1 MNAGPPVSD
10 RERTQFSIE
19 GMSCAACAA
28 RIESALKDLPGVE
41 AAYVNFAT
49 ASSLVRH
56 TSQLDT
62 SAIVQIVTQL
72 GYQVHDNADKQSIQ
86 ESHEAA
92 LKRRATPALLIAAF
106 AMITMFIQFPASR
119 WILASLSTFS
129 VWWAGWSFHRSARVQ
144 IAQRALAMDT
154 LVSLG
159 TIAAWGWS
167 MVVLISDAN
176 QNLHFGG
183 ATSIIGF
190 VLLGKWWE
198 ARAMRASGDSLR
210 ALANMAPKWANLRAV
225 SYTHLRAHET

>member
-1 MNAGPPVSD
+1 
-10 RERTQFSIE
+10 
-19 GMSCAACAA
+19 MSCAACAA

-56 TSQLDT
+56 TSQLDA

-92 LKRRATPALLIAAF
+92 LRRRATPALLIAAF

-144 IAQRALAMDT
+144 IAQRALA
-154 LVSLG
+154 LSL
-159 TIAAWGWS
+159 IH
-167 MVVLISDAN
+167 I
-176 QNLHFGG
+176 
-183 ATSIIGF
+183 
-190 VLLGKWWE
+190 
-198 ARAMRASGDSLR
+198 
-210 ALANMAPKWANLRAV
+210 
-225 SYTHLRAHET
+225 